1 MQGMDEQGNRFELV
15 PSSVLFD
22 DWQDPLYGWP
32 TVEKCGWTKN
42 DTVPLFSKG
51 MSKKVVEKQSITN
64 STATSAATSTATSTA
79 TIAAGSSTVKSAALQ
94 AVTSASGTDSLRVH
108 VETWMTLL
116 VLAVGIMVL

>member
-64 STATSAATSTATSTA
+64 STATSTA

-108 VETWMTLL
+108 VETWTTLL
-116 VLAVGIMVL
+116 ILAIGIMVL